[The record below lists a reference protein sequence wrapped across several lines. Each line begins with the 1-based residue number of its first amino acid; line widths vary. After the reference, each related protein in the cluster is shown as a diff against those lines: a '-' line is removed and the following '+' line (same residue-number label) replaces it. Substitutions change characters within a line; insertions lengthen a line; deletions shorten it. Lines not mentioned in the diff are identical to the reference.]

1 MVAARY
7 LRKVK
12 LRKKDSFSI
21 NSLEPEAETA
31 AYKREWSDRTVALYD
46 YVAAANWRGWPVAAL
61 ILGRRR
67 LTRLIKQNE
76 MLWRLFTRMRSA
88 LGAMMGR
95 PGGNAPPPTMD
106 SKSPSIVPE

>member
-21 NSLEPEAETA
+21 NSLEPEAETV

-76 MLWRLFTRMRSA
+76 TLWRLFTRMRSA
-88 LGAMMGR
+88 LGAMTGR
-95 PGGNAPPPTMD
+95 SCGRAPPQLTD
-106 SKSPSIVPE
+106 TESPSTVPE